1 MLTNSHQVMP
11 ACLLDTYLFCYG
23 LSCCSMSHGAAFII
37 ELRRHS
43 PFREMS
49 EKDMA
54 ILHFK
59 K

>member
-1 MLTNSHQVMP
+1 MP